1 MDENRKLIHTY
12 EILKKDFSKAIP
24 RWKVPEQIKCGF
36 DKINSLEDVSN
47 YILKYYSEE
56 HWKLIKEEI
65 TKKATIYDF
74 EGIPHRDSNAARN
87 PGKYLPHIIKIKI
100 KSTISLENKLKGDKK

>member
-1 MDENRKLIHTY
+1 MDENRKLIHIY

-24 RWKVPEQIKCGF
+24 RWKVPEEIKCGF
-36 DKINSLEDVSN
+36 YKINSLEDVSN
-47 YILKYYSEE
+47 YLSKYHPETK
-56 HWKLIKEEI
+56 WKLIKENI

-74 EGIPHRDSNAARN
+74 ENIPHLDSDAARN
-87 PGKYLPHIIKIKI
+87 SERYTPHIIKIKI